1 MDNQALISMLR
12 RQAVATLQK
21 STKMFEQALSLRKEG
36 KRIEAEKLR
45 TVARL
50 KRNDSIWLMRKA
62 NKFERE
68 ASNPTQYPGF
78 REMSTPF
85 QNRFETLTERAR
97 TTGEGTQI
105 RSRH

>member
-1 MDNQALISMLR
+1 MDNQALVSMLR

-21 STKMFEQALSLRKEG
+21 STKMFEQALRLRKEG
-36 KRIEAEKLR
+36 KKIEAEKFR

-68 ASNPTQYPGF
+68 ASNPTQYPGL
-78 REMSTPF
+78 RETSTPF
-85 QNRFETLTERAR
+85 QNRFETLHERAQQP
-97 TTGEGTQI
+97 EGGSQI
-105 RSRH
+105 RPRH